1 MNLLNQYKID
11 HFSHSPKI
19 LPASFKNFLGAKIVS
34 DLERKIQNFTIIE
47 TFEIWPKFSN
57 FIIPLKN
64 YEKHTPFV
72 IRLQIRWRRFM
83 SVEKLENHGLIMY
96 KMILYYLL

>member
-1 MNLLNQYKID
+1 M
-11 HFSHSPKI
+11 
-19 LPASFKNFLGAKIVS
+19 S
-34 DLERKIQNFTIIE
+34 DFDRKIQNFTIIK
-47 TFEIWPKFSN
+47 TFEICPNFSN
-57 FIIPLKN
+57 FIILKN

-83 SVEKLENHGLIMY
+83 SVEKLENHGLITY